1 MKRCP
6 PATRLRIDLK
16 AALRI
21 VLCVAPLSTAAV
33 AEPTLPADTSSKL
46 SFADFFKRP
55 IGPRGLEP
63 GANLLALAGA
73 RVSLSGFAATGPD
86 PRPALAILAPVP
98 VAFGDEDEGLA
109 DDLPASVAY
118 LHWTDPHIAR
128 VLASCQHAV
137 NVTGRLELGRR
148 AEPDGRMS
156 FVRLDVDGVQCIR

>member
-6 PATRLRIDLK
+6 PATRFRIDLK

-21 VLCVAPLSTAAV
+21 VAWVVPLATAAA
-33 AEPTLPADTSSKL
+33 AEPTPPAETISSL
-46 SFADFFKRP
+46 AFEDFFKRP

-63 GANLLALAGA
+63 GAALLALAGT
-73 RVSLSGFAATGPD
+73 RVSLSGFVAHGPD
-86 PRPALAILAPVP
+86 PQPALAILAPVP
-98 VAFGDEDEGLA
+98 VAIGDEDEGLA

-118 LHWTDPHIAR
+118 LRWTDPRIAR
-128 VLASCQHAV
+128 GLASCRRAV

-156 FVRLDVDGVQCIR
+156 FVRLDVDGVQCLR